1 MASARAAPLTVGQW
15 IEFDRHRFPLVV
27 ADRASN
33 AACSTLAA
41 HPLVPSTSSHAPA
54 TQPGREYHTDA
65 VVAPDMTIETSGPES
80 ADVPSSPAT
89 PTTQIDFYWRPGC
102 GFCSMLQRKLDKFGV
117 ERVEHNIWDD
127 PADAEIVR
135 LHANGNE
142 TVPTVVVGDT
152 GFVNPSAGQLL
163 AFLAEHHPD
172 LLPDGIEIPRPT
184 AVSRLADRVFR

>member
-1 MASARAAPLTVGQW
+1 
-15 IEFDRHRFPLVV
+15 
-27 ADRASN
+27 
-33 AACSTLAA
+33 
-41 HPLVPSTSSHAPA
+41 
-54 TQPGREYHTDA
+54 
-65 VVAPDMTIETSGPES
+65 
-80 ADVPSSPAT
+80 
-89 PTTQIDFYWRPGC
+89 
-102 GFCSMLQRKLDKFGV
+102 MLQRKLDKFGV

-172 LLPDGIEIPRPT
+172 LLPDGIEVPRPT